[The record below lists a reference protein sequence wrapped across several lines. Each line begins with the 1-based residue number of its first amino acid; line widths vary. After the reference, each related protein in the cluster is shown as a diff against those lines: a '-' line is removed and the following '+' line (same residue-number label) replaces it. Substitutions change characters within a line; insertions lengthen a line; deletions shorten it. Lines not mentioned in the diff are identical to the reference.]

1 MTQSEL
7 IERVAAAT
15 GIGNIQVRQ
24 VIEAAFGAITQ
35 ALASGEE
42 VRLAGLGVFDITERG
57 ERQGRNPQTGEAIT
71 IPAAKTVRFR
81 PGKGLKETVNSA
93 QDDMAAAD

>member
-15 GIGNIQVRQ
+15 GIGNTQVRQ
-24 VIEAAFGAITQ
+24 AIEAAFGAITQ

-42 VRLAGLGVFDITERG
+42 VRLAGLGVFDIAERG

-71 IPAAKTVRFR
+71 IPASKTVRFR

-93 QDDMAAAD
+93 HDDMAAAD

>member
-7 IERVAAAT
+7 IEPVAAA
-15 GIGNIQVRQ
+15 GIGNTQVRQ
-24 VIEAAFGAITQ
+24 AIEAAFGAITQ

-42 VRLAGLGVFDITERG
+42 VRLAGLGVFDIAERG

-71 IPAAKTVRFR
+71 IPRLRLCDSDQERV
-81 PGKGLKETVNSA
+81 
-93 QDDMAAAD
+93 